1 MISIGDYPK
10 GKEMSFTDAINASTE
25 YPVPARL
32 PAAPASTGGTLVV
45 PPMPRVP
52 EGATCLAC
60 LPKVKQLSAQ
70 LETVTVERDNL
81 ATTVEGLGEEVSTQ
95 KAQTV
100 VARKQRDDLHGEN
113 QDLLQRLT
121 KAEALAEEAVQ
132 ARSTAEAALVNTEN
146 ISIENTELRS
156 ELDAVTA
163 ERDRLAAESK
173 VKDDKAAKLAAA
185 KKRAAEARKSARRF
199 RVVAPSFVFYLIC
212 LSGALYGLI
221 EVLHGVFGWDYQYAI
236 PLGLALELAGI
247 KFKLDADAQLDAGE
261 DAKTTQ
267 RVSKIVAALI
277 IGLNVGGHIWLVMPG
292 QAVAF
297 GTLSALGYL
306 SWTNRSSFM
315 RRLTMRAEGRADA
328 THLRFTKA
336 DERQYGKAAVDQ
348 ARQLAAADIAGE
360 LTKHEALQKGA
371 EMVAAAEQ
379 AADDANRERRLVT
392 LVRNLKRAEYP
403 TNPELAEVAVA
414 RMRPQQLASGLMA
427 SDSEHAAMVDSILD
441 LLENRANGWSSKLGT
456 RPGTKPGPKRHH
468 GRDETGPEIG
478 NESGTKSGKDRNEDG
493 TDSGSK
499 TGTES
504 GNENAGSTAETLT
517 TGVPESTGEIVPAP
531 EPQPQFGPA
540 PKRKVKGCPN
550 SLAARAIGKHISA
563 TGHKPSIPD
572 VAGKYKISTSTADR
586 WINGVYDFMSPATN
600 GKDRP

>member
-10 GKEMSFTDAINASTE
+10 GKEMSVTDAAHASTE

-32 PAAPASTGGTLVV
+32 PVAPASGGETLVV

-70 LETVTVERDNL
+70 LELVAAERDDL
-81 ATTVEGLGEEVSTQ
+81 AAAVEGFREEVSTQ

-100 VARKQRDDLHGEN
+100 VARQQRDDLHDEN
-113 QDLLQRLT
+113 QVLSQRLT
-121 KAEALAEEAVQ
+121 EAEALAEEAVQ
-132 ARSTAEAALVNTEN
+132 ARSTAEAALADTETLSTEN
-146 ISIENTELRS
+146 TDLRS
-156 ELDAVTA
+156 ELDAVIA

-185 KKRAAEARKSARRF
+185 KLRAAEARKSARRF

-212 LSGALYGLI
+212 LSGALYGLV

-277 IGLNVGGHIWLVMPG
+277 IGLNVGGHIWLIMPG

-328 THLRFTKA
+328 THLHFTKA

-403 TNPELAEVAVA
+403 ANPELADVAVA

-427 SDSEHAAMVDSILD
+427 SDAEHAAMVDSILD

-456 RPGTKPGPKRHH
+456 RPGTKTGTRREP
-468 GRDETGPEIG
+468 GRDETGNASGP
-478 NESGTKSGKDRNEDG
+478 ESGNRQD
-493 TDSGSK
+493 K
-499 TGTES
+499 TGTETGSENTPES
-504 GNENAGSTAETLT
+504 GNENPVSPAESRTTDKPGSHPDS
-517 TGVPESTGEIVPAP
+517 VPGTDAK
-531 EPQPQFGPA
+531 PQFGPA

-550 SLAARAIGKHISA
+550 SRAARAIGKHISM
-563 TGHKPSIPD
+563 TGSKPSIPD
-572 VAGKYKISTSTADR
+572 IAKQFKVSTSTADR
-586 WINGVYDFMSPATN
+586 WINGVYDFMSPTAN